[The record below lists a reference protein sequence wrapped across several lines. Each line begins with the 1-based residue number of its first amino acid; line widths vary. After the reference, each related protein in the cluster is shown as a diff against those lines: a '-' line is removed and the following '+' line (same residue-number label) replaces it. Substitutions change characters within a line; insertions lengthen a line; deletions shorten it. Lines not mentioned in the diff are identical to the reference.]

1 MVDIFNFN
9 ISVKGYSHI
18 GSGKPCQDYSLNW
31 TSDDNSIHAV
41 VIADG
46 HGSKTYVRSDVGSRL
61 ACEIA
66 LENIKSFVS
75 NIPKDFFAG
84 KSGQVTAAPYTIED
98 NLFPMQ
104 GKRNTTNLSE
114 SETEQLEQDKAYY
127 DAVKDL
133 QEEEAIFKRL
143 FGSIYLQWVDALD
156 KYTAENPL
164 NEDEKST
171 LGNNKIVKAYGST
184 LMAFVRTPD
193 YWFAFQIGDGKMVAF
208 DRSMNWSEPV
218 PWDCNCFLNVTTSL
232 CNTEP
237 VRMFRYAF
245 SGRGDF
251 PTAVFLG
258 SDGIDDSWGTIENLA
273 DFYSETLSI
282 FNRLGADTATKELE
296 EYLPEMSRK
305 GSRDDMTIAA
315 ILDMDTLPNAVESF
329 SIKKK
334 INAIDSEKRQLEEKL
349 RKLTVQKNEIE
360 DGIKDLEEKI
370 GEKDRS
376 FSAWLNSIVQKKKT
390 EEESI
395 KLLKT
400 GLVLKKEEAA
410 KVSDEIDRLSEHFKQ
425 WELENKEI
433 YKSLN
438 DQLAKIA
445 SCAPLDSSSCDA
457 DESSLENIPES

>member
-1 MVDIFNFN
+1 MVDIINFN

-18 GSGKPCQDYSLNW
+18 GSGKPCQDYSLSW
-31 TSDDNSIHAV
+31 TSDDESIHAV

-46 HGSKTYVRSDVGSRL
+46 HGSKTYVRSHVGSRL

-66 LENIKSFVS
+66 LENIKAFVS
-75 NIPKDFFAG
+75 NIPEGFFAG
-84 KSGQVTAAPYTIED
+84 KCGQVTAAPYTIDD

-104 GKRNTTNLSE
+104 GKKNMANLSE
-114 SETEQLEQDKAYY
+114 SEIEQLEQDKAYY

-156 KYTAENPL
+156 KYTIENPL
-164 NEDEKST
+164 NEEEKAA

-184 LMAFVRTPD
+184 LMAFVRTRA
-193 YWFAFQIGDGKMVAF
+193 YWFAFHIGDGKMVAF
-208 DRSMNWSEPV
+208 DRLMNWSEPV

-251 PTAVFLG
+251 PIAVFLG

-282 FNRLGADTATKELE
+282 FNRLGAETATKELE

-305 GSRDDMTIAA
+305 GSRDDMTIGA
-315 ILDMDTLPNAVESF
+315 IIDMEALPDAVESF

-334 INAIDSEKRQLEEKL
+334 INAIVSEKIQMEEKL

-360 DGIKDLEEKI
+360 DGIKNLEEKI

-376 FSAWLNSIVQKKKT
+376 FSAWLKSIVKKKES

-395 KLLKT
+395 KQLRNDLT
-400 GLVLKKEEAA
+400 LKKEEAT
-410 KVSDEIDRLSEHFKQ
+410 KVSDEVDRLSEEFKQ
-425 WELENKEI
+425 WECENKET
-433 YKSLN
+433 YMSLK
-438 DQLAKIA
+438 DQLSSLA
-445 SCAPLDSSSCDA
+445 SRGASDSSLCSA